1 MIYGKEMTKPI
12 RWLLLVGFFLL
23 AFARP
28 AYAYLEPGSGSMLLQ
43 VLLGGFA
50 GIAVLLQLF
59 WQRILS
65 VLGIRATQ
73 REQDKSR

>member
-1 MIYGKEMTKPI
+1 MTKPI
-12 RWLLLVGFFLL
+12 RGLLLVGFFLL

-28 AYAYLEPGSGSMLLQ
+28 AHAYLEPGSGSMLLQ

-50 GIAVLLQLF
+50 GIVVLLQLF

-65 VLGIRATQ
+65 VLGIRVTQ
-73 REQDKSR
+73 REQGKRR